1 VSGKSKYNTIN
12 SMANALL
19 KQKLHRSWRKGLYKE
34 ARREQDGILHNIVSM
49 SDKFVLVVTEC
60 RDKNT
65 TFRLL
70 GRKSLDEKWVRNY
83 SNLRVKESLN
93 ICEIFRLVDYLVKME
108 RIGPS
113 IALLSTNKFRYL
125 VAMASFELSIT
136 KRRKK

>member
-1 VSGKSKYNTIN
+1 
-12 SMANALL
+12 MANALY

-70 GRKSLDEKWVRNY
+70 GRKSLDEKWVRKY
-83 SNLRVKESLN
+83 SNLRLKEALN
-93 ICEIFRLVDYLVKME
+93 VCDIFRLGDYLEKMK

-113 IALLSTNKFRYL
+113 IALLSTNKFRYS
-125 VAMASFELSIT
+125 VAMALFVLSIT
-136 KRRKK
+136 KKRKK